1 MVFLNEKEE
10 KDMCKINSDFI
21 NIVMRYKLIRDFFRI
36 SDINHLYLTCKRRI
50 DTGCVFR

>member
-21 NIVMRYKLIRDFFRI
+21 NIVMRYKLMRDF
-36 SDINHLYLTCKRRI
+36 LEYLILIICTLLAREE
-50 DTGCVFR
+50 